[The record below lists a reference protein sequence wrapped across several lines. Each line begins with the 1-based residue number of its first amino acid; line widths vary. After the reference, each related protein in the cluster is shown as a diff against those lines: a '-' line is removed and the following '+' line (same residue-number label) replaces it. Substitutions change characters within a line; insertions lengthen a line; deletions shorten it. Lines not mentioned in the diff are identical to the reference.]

1 MLRMALEKLSELYI
15 SLEKEAKSVLKNADK
30 EYIGYCE
37 KYLEKK
43 RALEDGQASL
53 DQAVAA
59 VIKNNLV
66 IIDDPVEH
74 TEIMKGCLADLAKA
88 KAQNSKAK
96 ADFESIT
103 SNYTASETKYNA
115 VTSRHSAEQKIAKV
129 RRNRI

>member
-1 MLRMALEKLSELYI
+1 M
-15 SLEKEAKSVLKNADK
+15 
-30 EYIGYCE
+30 
-37 KYLEKK
+37 
-43 RALEDGQASL
+43 
-53 DQAVAA
+53 AA

-74 TEIMKGCLADLAKA
+74 TGIMKGCLADLAKA

-129 RRNRI
+129 KDEIEFSIAFEGYIISPKQIYVNNTK